1 MVAGGAAVAAQ
12 EAFEPRPLLTVVAI
26 HVTDYAHLSP
36 LDLANAEAR
45 ATAGL
50 MRPIWN
56 PPETRLQTFTASQ
69 VQAIRYRFTTTAAR

>member
-36 LDLANAEAR
+36 LDLANAEAQATETYR
-45 ATAGL
+45 AVD
-50 MRPIWN
+50 IDIVW
-56 PPETRLQTFTASQ
+56 SS
-69 VQAIRYRFTTTAAR
+69 